1 MRGMSS
7 YPTHDLALA
16 FDGAAFAA
24 DLVIADGDLVTE
36 DTPAAPI
43 LVSLGSDRRAAP
55 DDVLPTGV
63 SPLNQPTTWSERRGW
78 WGDALDRRS
87 RRIGSRLWLLD
98 REKATEQVRLRAQAY
113 VAEALAWMALDLG
126 VTPDISVTIERAETK
141 SPVLLIRVQVDA
153 RSVSVV
159 RRLQ

>member
-1 MRGMSS
+1 MIS
-7 YPTHDLALA
+7 
-16 FDGAAFAA
+16 
-24 DLVIADGDLVTE
+24 DGDLVLA

-43 LVSLGSDRRAAP
+43 LVSLGSDRRAAA
-55 DDVLPTGV
+55 DDILPTDP
-63 SPLNQPTTWSERRGW
+63 SPLNQPTSWSARRGW
-78 WGDALDRRS
+78 WGDALDRNS

-98 REKATEQVRLRAQAY
+98 REKATEQVRLRAQSY
-113 VAEALAWMALDLG
+113 VAEALAWMQSDLG
-126 VTPDISVTIERAETK
+126 VTPDIAVTIERADTK